1 MQKMDL
7 IRKIVANVAKTF
19 EEPRYVDALVEG
31 GLIAEENG
39 VWYPGENAADFCFNV
54 YAEMVEE
61 LIQNH
66 GLPEA
71 FRARMIKKMGDIAP
85 LAFDK
90 MYKSFHRFFD
100 RKKIAWNGAM
110 LMVLFMAEPTRN
122 QDISLKDMCDIFE
135 GFYELKPESGK
146 VIH

>member
-31 GLIAEENG
+31 GLIADAGG
-39 VWYPGENAADFCFNV
+39 VWCPGYNAADFCFNV
-54 YAEMVEE
+54 YAEMTDE
-61 LIQNH
+61 LIKNH
-66 GLPEA
+66 GLPA
-71 FRARMIKKMGDIAP
+71 SFRVRMIKKMGDIAP

-90 MYKSFHRFFD
+90 MYKNFHRLFD

-122 QDISLKDMCDIFE
+122 PDISLKDMCDIFE
-135 GFYELKPESGK
+135 GFYDLRPEDKK
-146 VIH
+146 VTH